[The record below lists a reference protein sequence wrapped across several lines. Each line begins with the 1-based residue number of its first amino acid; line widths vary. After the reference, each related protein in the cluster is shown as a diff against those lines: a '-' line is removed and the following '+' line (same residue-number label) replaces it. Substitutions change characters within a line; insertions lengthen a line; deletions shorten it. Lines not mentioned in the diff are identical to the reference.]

1 MSELARSVHQLDTHR
16 KLVSRTE
23 QREPKIQLKLDAII
37 VPASRPAHNLEEAIK
52 LARAMQCILV
62 ILCSRRVASAEVRA
76 LLAERSYQ
84 NAIVVG
90 LSDNYRHE
98 LLDFRALATI
108 KDDLPTSCF
117 YRVRDLSTKRNL
129 GLILA
134 RMLRWQ
140 RIFFLDDDIRNVNPA
155 DVYSTISMLGSYPAA
170 GMRVAHY
177 PDNSVVCHAHRMTGG
192 SQDVF
197 VTGAALAV
205 DCQQSRGFFP
215 DIYNEDWLFFY
226 DTAAVGRLGSS
237 RREVTQLRYDPFA
250 DPQRAAW
257 QEFGDVLAEG
267 LYALLEFGVR
277 MEAAE
282 SECWGYFLDS
292 RRRFFDAISRRSD
305 EADPEIRERLL
316 RSVEAAR
323 ECSAEISPELFE
335 RYIRLWRQD
344 LREWEH
350 RISRI
355 GRMPSVDAALQALGL
370 VPSANGRAAVHVA
383 GPRSADAAEEPSTVP
398 LDTSDYYGL
407 FLRG

>member
-1 MSELARSVHQLDTHR
+1 MSELARSVHQLDTHW
-16 KLVSRTE
+16 KLVSQTE
-23 QREPKIQLKLDAII
+23 QREFDIELKLDAII
-37 VPASRPAHNLEEAIK
+37 VPASRPAQNLEQAIT
-52 LARAMQCILV
+52 LARAMQCMLV
-62 ILCSRRVASAEVRA
+62 ILCSRRVAPAEVQE
-76 LLAERSYQ
+76 LLAERSCHD
-84 NAIVVG
+84 AIVVG
-90 LSDNYRHE
+90 LPDNYRHE

-134 RMLRWQ
+134 RMLGWQ
-140 RIFFLDDDIRNVNPA
+140 RIFFLDDDIRGVNPA
-155 DVYSTISMLGSYPAA
+155 DVHSTVSMLGSYPAA

-205 DCQQSRGFFP
+205 DCQHSRGFFP

-226 DTAAVGRLGSS
+226 DTAAAGRLGSS

-267 LYALLEFGVR
+267 VYALLEFGVGIDH
-277 MEAAE
+277 AE
-282 SECWGYFLDS
+282 SECWSYFLDS

-316 RSVEAAR
+316 CSVEAAR

-344 LREWEH
+344 LREWEQ

-355 GRMPSVDAALQALGL
+355 RRMPSVNAALQALGL
-370 VPSANGRAAVHVA
+370 LRSADGRAAAHVA
-383 GPRSADAAEEPSTVP
+383 RPRSADAAEEPSTVP
-398 LDTSDYYGL
+398 LDTPGYYRL
-407 FLRG
+407 FMRG